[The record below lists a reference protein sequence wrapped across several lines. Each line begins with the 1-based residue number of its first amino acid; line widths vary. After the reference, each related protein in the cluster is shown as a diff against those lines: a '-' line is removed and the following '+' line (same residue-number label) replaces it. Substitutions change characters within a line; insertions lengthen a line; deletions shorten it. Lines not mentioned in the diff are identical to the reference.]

1 MARNSTPAT
10 RAYARDKAEV
20 IGAAQ
25 RIISGELWD
34 RMVRVAQFRATPAVV
49 VVAFFGLAGLA
60 IGLVESIN
68 L

>member
-20 IGAAQ
+20 IGAAE
-25 RIISGELWD
+25 RVIYGEIRAHW
-34 RMVRVAQFRATPAVV
+34 ATPAVV
-49 VVAFFGLAGLA
+49 VVTFFGFIGWAV
-60 IGLVESIN
+60 GLVESIN

>member
-20 IGAAQ
+20 IGAAE
-25 RIISGELWD
+25 RVIYGEIWD
-34 RMVRVAQFRATPAVV
+34 LMVRVAQSRVFPVVAVV
-49 VVAFFGLAGLA
+49 AVFAVFGLAV
-60 IGLVESIN
+60 GLVESIN

>member
-10 RAYARDKAEV
+10 RAYARDKAEI
-20 IGAAQ
+20 IGAAE
-25 RIISGELWD
+25 RVIYGEIWD
-34 RMVRVAQFRATPAVV
+34 RTVRVAYHWATPIVAVV
-49 VVAFFGLAGLA
+49 TFFGLAGLG

>member
-10 RAYARDKAEV
+10 RAYARDKAEI
-20 IGAAQ
+20 IGAAE
-25 RIISGELWD
+25 RVIYGEIWD
-34 RMVRVAQFRATPAVV
+34 LTVRVAQHRAFPTVAVL
-49 VVAFFGLAGLA
+49 AFFGLAGLY